1 MDASAWV
8 AVVAAVIALASVVVA
23 VLQARSSAQQAR
35 AAQRQTELQQKALE
49 EAAQPYVWADFRM
62 DAEHG
67 YVLMLVITNEGP
79 TVATDVEVTFDPPLP
94 PKDRQSGPVGP
105 SGPLRSLPPGRRMS
119 WWIGSGPDLS
129 SSGALRRHQ
138 VRITGT
144 GPHGPLPVLEYDL
157 DMNDF
162 GSSASAP
169 PGSLA
174 GVTSQLEKLTK
185 AVQKPPRGR

>member
-67 YVLMLVITNEGP
+67 YVPMLVIANEGP

-94 PKDRQSGPVGP
+94 PDDRQARSRRPVRATP
-105 SGPLRSLPPGRRMS
+105 QLAPRPT
-119 WWIGSGPDLS
+119 
-129 SSGALRRHQ
+129 H
-138 VRITGT
+138 
-144 GPHGPLPVLEYDL
+144 VLVDRER
-157 DMNDF
+157 
-162 GSSASAP
+162 
-169 PGSLA
+169 
-174 GVTSQLEKLTK
+174 T
-185 AVQKPPRGR
+185 